1 MALQYSTG
9 SMFLGNSTS
18 TNEQSSL
25 IGNTK
30 FTHASALTG
39 TLAISKASAAD
50 VKLTTEIH
58 LLSTEGDITIDPNS
72 QQLTTAITPVVLFA
86 TAPAQMLPLKA
97 LLTLSITVGLD
108 APGIKDIT
116 PALSIIDSTDTYSEI
131 NTQTEVI

>member
-72 QQLTTAITPVVLFA
+72 QQLTTEITPAVLFA
-86 TAPAQMLPLKA
+86 TAPDDFSKNFISA
-97 LLTLSITVGLD
+97 LVTFNILLRPLTLEFIPSKFSTITTS
-108 APGIKDIT
+108 P
-116 PALSIIDSTDTYSEI
+116 PLSAGS
-131 NTQTEVI
+131 NPH